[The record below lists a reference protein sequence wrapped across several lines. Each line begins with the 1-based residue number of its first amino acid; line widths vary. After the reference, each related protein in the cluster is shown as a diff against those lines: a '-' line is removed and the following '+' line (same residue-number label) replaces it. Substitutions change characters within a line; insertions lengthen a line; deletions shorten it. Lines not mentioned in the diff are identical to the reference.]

1 MGDPA
6 MSNALTLRLLDR
18 ELKVACPPEQQ
29 QELLE
34 AARQLDSRM
43 REIRDVGK
51 VSGVEKIALMA
62 ALNLAHELMQ
72 QQSGSHEEDI
82 GDRLR
87 RMQEKIDDSLQAT
100 RQLEL
105 G

>member
-1 MGDPA
+1 
-6 MSNALTLRLLDR
+6 MSQPLTLRLLDR

-34 AARQLDSRM
+34 SARQLDARM

-51 VSGVEKIALMA
+51 VVGVEKIALMA
-62 ALNLAHELMQ
+62 ALNLAHELLQ
-72 QQSGSHEEDI
+72 VQQSGQGA
-82 GDRLR
+82 GDFSQRLQ
-87 RMQEKIDDSLQAT
+87 RMQEKIDDCLKAN

>member
-1 MGDPA
+1 
-6 MSNALTLRLLDR
+6 MSQPLTLRLLDR

-34 AARQLDSRM
+34 SARQLDARM

-51 VSGVEKIALMA
+51 VVGVEKIALMA
-62 ALNLAHELMQ
+62 ALNLAHELLQ
-72 QQSGSHEEDI
+72 VQQSGQST
-82 GDRLR
+82 GDFSQRLQ
-87 RMQEKIDDSLQAT
+87 RMQEKIDDCLKAN

>member
-1 MGDPA
+1 
-6 MSNALTLRLLDR
+6 MSNVLNLRLLDR

-34 AARQLDSRM
+34 AARQLDGRM

-51 VSGVEKIALMA
+51 VAGVEKIALMV
-62 ALNLAHELMQ
+62 ALNLAHELLQLQ
-72 QQSGSHEEDI
+72 QAGNAGAELT
-82 GDRLR
+82 DRLR
-87 RMQEKIDDSLQAT
+87 RMQEKIDDSLKAT

>member
-1 MGDPA
+1 
-6 MSNALTLRLLDR
+6 MSQPLTLRLLDR

-34 AARQLDSRM
+34 SARQLDARM

-51 VSGVEKIALMA
+51 VVGVEKIALMA
-62 ALNLAHELMQ
+62 ALNLAHELLQ
-72 QQSGSHEEDI
+72 VQQSGQAPAEL
-82 GDRLR
+82 GQRLK
-87 RMQEKIDDSLQAT
+87 RMQDKIDDCLKAN